1 MTARKKGKA
10 KEAEGTL
17 DPKAIEALEEA
28 KKFSDSLITSM
39 RDGFAV
45 LDANGVHIMVN
56 DAFCRMTGFSR
67 EELIGRGL
75 PHPYWPP
82 EELEKIEESYSK
94 TTESN
99 FSDFELNFMR
109 KNGERFP
116 VIVSP
121 STTMDRAGNVIAY
134 ATVKDI
140 TERKRVEKE
149 LRESEEKF
157 RLIVENMVDTLW
169 IMDLDLVPTWISPS
183 VTNILGYTLDEL
195 ISLPMETQMTSDS
208 LAKHLDLMAKDFT
221 DKRLKNKDV
230 AISRTA
236 EFEFYKKDKTTVW
249 METTFTLTRDKDGR
263 PHSIVG
269 VGRDITER
277 KRAEE
282 DLVKYKDHLEELVK
296 ERTVELDKAKIIAE
310 EANKAKSDFLANMS
324 HEIRT
329 PLSTIIGFSEL
340 LYDEMKGP
348 LNDDQKKYLGY
359 VISSGQHLLSLI
371 NDILDLSK
379 VEAGKMELQPTSFSM
394 SVLLKN
400 SLSFIVEKAMK
411 HNIRLLSEI
420 SADVDMIEADE
431 RKVKQTVYNLL
442 SNAVK
447 FTTDGGSITIGG
459 DVVSQNSAALPV
471 KIRKGLPGT
480 EYVLVS
486 VKDTGIGIAK
496 GDQSKIFTEF
506 QQIEEPYSKSYEG
519 TGLGLALSRKLVT
532 LHGGKIWFES
542 KGKGK
547 GCTFYFILPLKILT
561 KA

>member
-1 MTARKKGKA
+1 
-10 KEAEGTL
+10 
-17 DPKAIEALEEA
+17 
-28 KKFSDSLITSM
+28 
-39 RDGFAV
+39 
-45 LDANGVHIMVN
+45 
-56 DAFCRMTGFSR
+56 MTGFSR

-94 TTESN
+94 TIESN
-99 FSDFELNFMR
+99 FNDFEFAFMR

>member
-1 MTARKKGKA
+1 VTARKKGKA

-94 TTESN
+94 TIESN
-99 FSDFELNFMR
+99 FNDFEFAFMR